1 MEGLILIQDL
11 EEGTHSSQ
19 SLNITLRDSH
29 ILDLYIKPTG
39 LWHQVELHT
48 METEY
53 LCRQIFFFKEVDDTE
68 QMYFW
73 ETLSLKLSS
82 KKNALLFPNLAE
94 LLYEFRDNL
103 ILKFRAS

>member
-1 MEGLILIQDL
+1 MTPGRASYHGDRIFVQADF
-11 EEGTHSSQ
+11 
-19 SLNITLRDSH
+19 
-29 ILDLYIKPTG
+29 
-39 LWHQVELHT
+39 
-48 METEY
+48 
-53 LCRQIFFFKEVDDTE
+53 FFFKEVDDTE